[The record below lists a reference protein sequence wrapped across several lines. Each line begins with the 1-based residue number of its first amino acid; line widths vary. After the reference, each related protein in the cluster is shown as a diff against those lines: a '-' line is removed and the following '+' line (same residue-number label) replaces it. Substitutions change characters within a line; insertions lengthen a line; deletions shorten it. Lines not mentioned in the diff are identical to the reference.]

1 MTCMGTQ
8 PLRRQPRSRVISPN
22 EKVLGTDLVLLSIRC
37 QLRGLSSLLL
47 QARTSVDLPLC
58 SIITLPHS
66 TSALMETTGDIP
78 LVATA
83 RPPLSHRSGNSSS
96 SSSIRLAK
104 RALNHPPAVSEL
116 LFDRTSSSHAE
127 MEKEEPT
134 EYPTGWKLVSI
145 TLALCCAV
153 FVTTLVSHCPSRS
166 SDDLL
171 TYLHRIKQLLQR
183 LLPRSPT
190 SSSH

>member
-1 MTCMGTQ
+1 MRGTQ
-8 PLRRQPRSRVISPN
+8 PLRRQPRSIVIPPN
-22 EKVLGTDLVLLSIRC
+22 EKVLGTALELLSIRC

-47 QARTSVDLPLC
+47 LARTSVDLPLC
-58 SIITLPHS
+58 SVITLPYS
-66 TSALMETTGDIP
+66 TSALMETTGDYP
-78 LVATA
+78 LVAPA
-83 RPPLSHRSGNSSS
+83 RPPLSAHRSGNSSS

-116 LFDRTSSSHAE
+116 LFERISSSPAE

-134 EYPTGWKLVSI
+134 KYPTGWKLVSI

-166 SDDLL
+166 SDDLF